1 MRSEVVMCALASL
14 SQLLD
19 SVPWSD
25 GLDVLEGYDEGI
37 VLSSAAA
44 VAVSM
49 STENSSFSAPRN
61 HACSLAVP
69 SSNKQRSIGSRQSV
83 PKDIQ
88 IDHPNSSR
96 PSIDADNPRRNT
108 GTKHYN
114 AGTQRTLPL
123 QADRYP
129 ARSFM
134 PAVLL
139 SHTTPATPSTFRASS
154 SRDHPSSYPPSSE
167 PENVTPRSG

>member
-1 MRSEVVMCALASL
+1 MRSEVVLCALASL
-14 SQLLD
+14 SQLLGA
-19 SVPWSD
+19 VPWSD

-44 VAVSM
+44 LAVSM
-49 STENSSFSAPRN
+49 STENSSFSAPRD

-69 SSNKQRSIGSRQSV
+69 SSNDQRSFGSRQGV

-108 GTKHYN
+108 GTSITMQGRNEPFLCKPT
-114 AGTQRTLPL
+114 GIQPDPSCRPCSFPIPL
-123 QADRYP
+123 Q
-129 ARSFM
+129 
-134 PAVLL
+134 L
-139 SHTTPATPSTFRASS
+139 SHQRSVRHLARTIR
-154 SRDHPSSYPPSSE
+154 SSYPPSSE
-167 PENVTPRSG
+167 PENVTPSSG